1 MTSPPLLLL
10 VISLIPYVYLTESKT
25 YTKSSS
31 PPRTYYYR
39 KITPSPTPPA
49 SSSPPASFLEKL
61 LYKKVSTLAGWM
73 DSATSKYF
81 PYVPHSGKYSGEEN
95 PLTGDSYPWSKK
107 TGKYRASRKKSKTS
121 TESSSPPAK
130 SAKSLPSVDDTMDG
144 ILPLPRDLSDYWK
157 SQLVSS
163 DVEDQDSATGKDSVQ
178 MSDAEY
184 DYETEDENSS
194 RLLFSAPS
202 VEGEDSATGKKIVES
217 VAGSSSSIEHS
228 PSKNMDSVKI
238 DDAKYDHNSE
248 DSAPSVEASSMEESK
263 ARMASSQKL
272 KSDMEELINFV
283 YSDKTSSSKLDY
295 NMEEMINLVY
305 TTTRSEVEDGT
316 STSSSVFK
324 NITKIPGEK
333 TFSEGSLPSSRN
345 TQPFFRFE
353 TFMQDLVN
361 NSIKILSK
369 KEEVPIKLLVPEMV
383 KQDIITSTE
392 TNASVQMGDAAYDY
406 DTGNEDSRSLLFAV
420 PEAEQ
425 TPIESNLPAKQKT
438 QPYFSKNEEVP
449 VKLLVP
455 ELSMQDNAAHI
466 SKSTETNTNDDEDS
480 EGVVAYLVSDASNP
494 GSEFLVTR
502 SALFKSG
509 VVHNKKVSL
518 SAWAVDAAGQVEI
531 VNSNT
536 FHLTGLSYDGPVS
549 GPAMWMVGSTFPIR
563 LQSSTTV
570 LSSWIPGMEEIN
582 ISLPDQMTVS
592 DISWLALY
600 CSTCVEGEKVIM
612 QVYVPETFL

>member
-49 SSSPPASFLEKL
+49 TSSPPTSFLEKL

-81 PYVPHSGKYSGEEN
+81 PYVPHSGKYSGEVN

-107 TGKYRASRKKSKTS
+107 TGKYRAPSKKHKTSPS

-130 SAKSLPSVDDTMDG
+130 SAKSLHSVDDTMDG
-144 ILPLPRDLSDYWK
+144 ILPLPQDLSDYWK

-178 MSDAEY
+178 MGDAEY

-202 VEGEDSATGKKIVES
+202 VEGEDSATGKEIAES

-238 DDAKYDHNSE
+238 DDAKYDYNSE

-263 ARMASSQKL
+263 ARMASSKKL
-272 KSDMEELINFV
+272 DLNMEELINFV
-283 YSDKTSSSKLDY
+283 YFDVPISMEVATHSS
-295 NMEEMINLVY
+295 
-305 TTTRSEVEDGT
+305 TGT

-324 NITKIPGEK
+324 QITTTPEAEK
-333 TFSEGSLPSSRN
+333 TLSEDSLPSKKK
-345 TQPFFRFE
+345 TQPFF
-353 TFMQDLVN
+353 
-361 NSIKILSK
+361 SK

-383 KQDIITSTE
+383 MQDI
-392 TNASVQMGDAAYDY
+392 
-406 DTGNEDSRSLLFAV
+406 
-420 PEAEQ
+420 
-425 TPIESNLPAKQKT
+425 
-438 QPYFSKNEEVP
+438 
-449 VKLLVP
+449 
-455 ELSMQDNAAHI
+455 
-466 SKSTETNTNDDEDS
+466 S
-480 EGVVAYLVSDASNP
+480 EGVIQEGDA
-494 GSEFLVTR
+494 E
-502 SALFKSG
+502 
-509 VVHNKKVSL
+509 
-518 SAWAVDAAGQVEI
+518 
-531 VNSNT
+531 
-536 FHLTGLSYDGPVS
+536 
-549 GPAMWMVGSTFPIR
+549 
-563 LQSSTTV
+563 
-570 LSSWIPGMEEIN
+570 
-582 ISLPDQMTVS
+582 
-592 DISWLALY
+592 
-600 CSTCVEGEKVIM
+600 
-612 QVYVPETFL
+612 

>member
-1 MTSPPLLLL
+1 MTSPTVLLL

-49 SSSPPASFLEKL
+49 TSSPPTSFLEKL

-81 PYVPHSGKYSGEEN
+81 PYVPHSGKYSGEVN

-107 TGKYRASRKKSKTS
+107 TGKYRAPSKKHKTSPS

-130 SAKSLPSVDDTMDG
+130 SVKSLHSVDDTMDG
-144 ILPLPRDLSDYWK
+144 ILPLPQDLSDYWK

-178 MSDAEY
+178 MGDAEY

-202 VEGEDSATGKKIVES
+202 VEGEDSATGKEIAES
-217 VAGSSSSIEHS
+217 VARSSSS
-228 PSKNMDSVKI
+228 
-238 DDAKYDHNSE
+238 
-248 DSAPSVEASSMEESK
+248 
-263 ARMASSQKL
+263 
-272 KSDMEELINFV
+272 MEELINAV
-283 YSDKTSSSKLDY
+283 YSDKTSSSKLDSK
-295 NMEEMINLVY
+295 MEKMINLVY
-305 TTTRSEVEDGT
+305 ATTRSEVEDGT

-324 NITKIPGEK
+324 HITKIPGEK
-333 TFSEGSLPSSRN
+333 TFFEGSLPSKRN
-345 TQPFFRFE
+345 IQPYFGFE

-361 NSIKILSK
+361 KSIEILSK
-369 KEEVPIKLLVPEMV
+369 KEEVPIKLLLPEMV

-392 TNASVQMGDAAYDY
+392 TNVGDAEYDYDAEDKAKSFDMKDQYSATVKEVAELVPESSLNVEQRPSKEVVQMGDAEYDY
-406 DTGNEDSRSLLFAV
+406 YTGNEDSRSLLFAV

-425 TPIESNLPAKQKT
+425 TPIESSLPAKQKT

-455 ELSMQDNAAHI
+455 ELSMQDNAAHS
-466 SKSTETNTNDDEDS
+466 SKSTETNTSDDEDS

-518 SAWAVDAAGQVEI
+518 SAWTVDAAGQVEI

-536 FHLTGLSYDGPVS
+536 FHLTGLSYDGP
-549 GPAMWMVGSTFPIR
+549 GPAMWMVGSTFPIG
-563 LQSSTTV
+563 LQSSTAV

-582 ISLPDQMTVS
+582 FSLPDQMTVS

>member
-1 MTSPPLLLL
+1 
-10 VISLIPYVYLTESKT
+10 
-25 YTKSSS
+25 
-31 PPRTYYYR
+31 
-39 KITPSPTPPA
+39 
-49 SSSPPASFLEKL
+49 
-61 LYKKVSTLAGWM
+61 
-73 DSATSKYF
+73 
-81 PYVPHSGKYSGEEN
+81 
-95 PLTGDSYPWSKK
+95 
-107 TGKYRASRKKSKTS
+107 
-121 TESSSPPAK
+121 
-130 SAKSLPSVDDTMDG
+130 
-144 ILPLPRDLSDYWK
+144 
-157 SQLVSS
+157 
-163 DVEDQDSATGKDSVQ
+163 
-178 MSDAEY
+178 
-184 DYETEDENSS
+184 
-194 RLLFSAPS
+194 
-202 VEGEDSATGKKIVES
+202 
-217 VAGSSSSIEHS
+217 
-228 PSKNMDSVKI
+228 
-238 DDAKYDHNSE
+238 
-248 DSAPSVEASSMEESK
+248 
-263 ARMASSQKL
+263 MASSQKL

-333 TFSEGSLPSSRN
+333 TFSEGSLPSKRN

-392 TNASVQMGDAAYDY
+392 TNASVQMGDAAAYDY

-420 PEAEQ
+420 PEADQ

-455 ELSMQDNAAHI
+455 ELSMQDNAAHS

-509 VVHNKKVSL
+509 VVHNRKVSL
-518 SAWAVDAAGQVEI
+518 SAWTVDAAGQVEI